1 MDFFTFWPND
11 ISDQNYQKDRFIGI
25 LFRISYSNMLSSR
38 NLKIMCQLFTR
49 RCVGLTPV
57 KRFQSNFSKIII
69 KLMPVKLFDWNTVY
83 VRFFRILNID
93 YVIYICWILKKVII
107 FWKDEKY
114 YLANIKKSLSVALHK
129 FDRLGIGILLPRP

>member
-1 MDFFTFWPND
+1 
-11 ISDQNYQKDRFIGI
+11 
-25 LFRISYSNMLSSR
+25 
-38 NLKIMCQLFTR
+38 
-49 RCVGLTPV
+49 
-57 KRFQSNFSKIII
+57 
-69 KLMPVKLFDWNTVY
+69 MPVKLFDWNTVY